1 MEEIKN
7 IPHSGKQK
15 RVVIIGGGFA
25 GLKLARKLNKKIF
38 QVILID
44 RFNYH
49 QFQPLLYQVATAGL
63 EPSSIVFP
71 YRKVFQKTSSF
82 HFRLCSATRVIPEE
96 HILETDI
103 GYISYDYLVIATGCD
118 TNFFG
123 NGMLRD
129 NAMTLKSI
137 PEALYIRNHILH
149 SFESALTTHNDAEVD
164 ELLHFVIVG
173 GGPTG
178 VELAGALAEMRKYV
192 LPKDYPELDNSR
204 MKVTIIDAASNL
216 LGSMSEKASRNA
228 LRFMKKLSVNV
239 ITDCTVKGY
248 DGSVVELGNGEK
260 IKSANAFWVA
270 GISGNSL
277 NGIPEKAHTRGYRI
291 EVDSFNRVKDDRCIF
306 AIGDTCLMTEDKF
319 PKGHPQVAQVAIQQA
334 RLLASN
340 LEKEIKGRP
349 MKPFHYNDKGSMAT
363 VGRNLAV
370 VDLHFIHIGGLP
382 AWMIWLFVHLMAIV
396 GVKNRIFIFLNWMWS
411 YFTLDQSLRLLIS
424 TRQEVRD

>member
-7 IPHSGKQK
+7 IPASGKLK

-25 GLKLARKLNKKIF
+25 GLKIAGKLNKELF

-63 EPSSIVFP
+63 EPSSIGFP
-71 YRKVFQKTSSF
+71 FRKVFQKTSSF
-82 HFRLCSATRVIPEE
+82 HFRLCNATKVIPEE

-103 GYISYDYLVIATGCD
+103 GYIRYDYLVVATGCD

-123 NGMLRD
+123 NSMLKD

-149 SFESALTTHNDAEVD
+149 SFESALSTQNDAEVD

-178 VELAGALAEMRKYV
+178 VELAGAIAEMRKYV
-192 LPKDYPELDNSR
+192 LPKDYPELDNRR
-204 MKVTIIDAASNL
+204 MKVTIIDAASRL
-216 LGSMSEKASRNA
+216 LGTMSEKSSENA
-228 LRFMKKLSVNV
+228 LRFMKKLSVEV
-239 ITDCTVKGY
+239 LTDCTVNGY

-260 IKSANAFWVA
+260 IRSANVFWVA
-270 GISGNSL
+270 GITGNSL
-277 NGIPEKAHTRGYRI
+277 NGIPQEVHTRGRRI
-291 EVDSFNRVKDDRCIF
+291 EVDSFNRIKDDRSVF
-306 AIGDTCLMTEDKF
+306 AIGDTCLMTEEKY

-340 LEKEIKGRP
+340 LERDVKGRP
-349 MKPFHYNDKGSMAT
+349 MKPFHYIDKGSMAT

-370 VDLHFIHIGGLP
+370 ADISFLHLGGLP

-396 GVKNRIFIFLNWMWS
+396 GAKNRLFIFLNWMWS
-411 YFTLDQSLRLLIS
+411 YFTFDQSLRLLIS
-424 TRQEVRD
+424 SKQKAGD